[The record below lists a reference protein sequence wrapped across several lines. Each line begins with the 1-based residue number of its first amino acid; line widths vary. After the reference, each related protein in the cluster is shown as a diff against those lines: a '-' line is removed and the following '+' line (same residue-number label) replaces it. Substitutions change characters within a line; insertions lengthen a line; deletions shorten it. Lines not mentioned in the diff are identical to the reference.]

1 MRALL
6 LRASSNRVYVVW
18 GLCLFSRVAVR
29 FVSITV
35 VEGGLNRGL
44 VGVGVCEPNYL
55 DREWLT
61 TCTLHSLRDMLLDK
75 PKHRRVQLQV
85 SFADP

>member
-6 LRASSNRVYVVW
+6 LRASSNRVYVAR
-18 GLCLFSRVAVR
+18 GFSLFSRVAVC
-29 FVSITV
+29 FVSITI

-44 VGVGVCEPNYL
+44 VGDGVCEPDYL

-61 TCTLHSLRDMLLDK
+61 TCT
-75 PKHRRVQLQV
+75 
-85 SFADP
+85 